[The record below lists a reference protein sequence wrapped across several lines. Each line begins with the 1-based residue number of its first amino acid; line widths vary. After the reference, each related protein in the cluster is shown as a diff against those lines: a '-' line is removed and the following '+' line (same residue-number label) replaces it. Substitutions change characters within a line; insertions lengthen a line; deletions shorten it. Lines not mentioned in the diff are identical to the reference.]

1 MKIYPIYVYG
11 NPVLREIAKP
21 IDKDYEGLQEL
32 IDDMFHT
39 MYKSEGVGLAAPQIG
54 KSIRIFVV
62 DATAAADEENPELA
76 EFKKVFINPEIIEL
90 SGDEWTM
97 SEGCL
102 SIPKINEDV
111 SRPDIVQ
118 IRYVDEKFEEHEE
131 IYKGYAGRI
140 IQHEYDHLEGKM
152 FVDHLS
158 ALRKKLINKKMLKI
172 ASGETVAAYRTI
184 LPKNR

>member
-11 NPVLREIAKP
+11 NSLLREVAKP
-21 IDKDYEGLQEL
+21 ISKDYEGLQDL
-32 IDDMFHT
+32 IEDMFQT

-76 EFKKVFINPEIIEL
+76 DFKKVFINPEILEL
-90 SGDEWTM
+90 SGDEWNM

-102 SIPKINEDV
+102 SIPKLNEDV
-111 SRPDIVQ
+111 SRPDIVR
-118 IRYVDEKFEEHEE
+118 IRYVDENFEEHEE
-131 IYKGYAGRI
+131 TYKGYAGRI
-140 IQHEYDHLEGKM
+140 IQHEYDHLEGRM

-158 ALRKKLINKKMLKI
+158 PLRKKLIKKKLSKI
-172 ASGETVAAYRTI
+172 SSGETVAAYKTI
-184 LPKNR
+184 LPKKR